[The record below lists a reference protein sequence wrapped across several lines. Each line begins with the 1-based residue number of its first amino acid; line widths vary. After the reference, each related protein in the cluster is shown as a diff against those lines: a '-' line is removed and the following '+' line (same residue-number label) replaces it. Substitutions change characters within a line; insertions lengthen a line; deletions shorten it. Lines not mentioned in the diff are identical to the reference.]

1 MQIVRPT
8 MEHLESFI
16 AALEAGWSPQSTRPD
31 AAAETLAAVRADP
44 QSFLA
49 DQFDPEGRR
58 APFRLPDGSLQP
70 AIPEYRYWL
79 WDGGFC
85 GVVSLRWLPGTT
97 ALPENILG
105 HVGYTVVPW
114 KRGRGYATAA
124 VRQIL
129 PVARAEGLPFVD
141 LTTDPGNRASQAVIL
156 ANGGVRVEA
165 FTKSPAQGG
174 GPALRFRIALDGP
187 AGGTAVGVKG

>member
-1 MQIVRPT
+1 MQIVRPG
-8 MEHLESFI
+8 MEHVESYI
-16 AALEAGWSPQSTRPD
+16 AALEAGWSPRSTRPD

-44 QSFLA
+44 QAHVES
-49 DQFDPEGRR
+49 QFDPEGRR

-70 AIPEYRYWL
+70 SLPEYRYWM
-79 WDGGFC
+79 WDGDFC

-97 ALPENILG
+97 ALPETVLG

-129 PVARAEGLPFVD
+129 PVARAAGLPFVE
-141 LTTDPGNRASQAVIL
+141 LTTDPDNRASQAVIL
-156 ANGGVRVEA
+156 ANGGVFVEA
-165 FTKSPAQGG
+165 FTKPVAQGG
-174 GPALRFRIALDGP
+174 GPALRFRIPLAE
-187 AGGTAVGVKG
+187 A